1 MDPSEQPRTG
11 AAQRRKQRRLRSW
24 WRHEQQSI
32 AAALATSLHHS
43 SRGQRK
49 ARAGEEESETKYTA
63 KVRKTPPPQPVLFKL
78 FDEEPGG
85 GRPEA
90 FAEPRPQ
97 ERVLRHTAEQIGD
110 VAPVVPALGVPEPQM
125 VDQLVAVLKPVDSPV
140 PDQIIAVPKISLPSR
155 PLRAALAVTQMVEQ
169 LVEVPTDVVVLMET
183 DTENGEEEEEEEEE
197 RCTWIDDNDDA
208 WALIRPPGR
217 RPFWRNLLRG
227 YSQWHPPWEPPPG
240 QGGV

>member
-1 MDPSEQPRTG
+1 MDEFSGRHSGGGG
-11 AAQRRKQRRLRSW
+11 AAWRRRQRRLRSW
-24 WRHEQQSI
+24 HRHEQQTV

-49 ARAGEEESETKYTA
+49 ARAGEEESETKFTD
-63 KVRKTPPPQPVLFKL
+63 KDRKTPPPQPVLFKL

-140 PDQIIAVPKISLPSR
+140 PDQIIAVPKILLPSR
-155 PLRAALAVTQMVEQ
+155 PLRAALAATQMVEQ
-169 LVEVPTDVVVLMET
+169 LVEVP
-183 DTENGEEEEEEEEE
+183 GYKY
-197 RCTWIDDNDDA
+197 W
-208 WALIRPPGR
+208 PPW
-217 RPFWRNLLRG
+217 WRNAWFDSG
-227 YSQWHPPWEPPPG
+227 YILCVSFRRLYG
-240 QGGV
+240 RISTIST